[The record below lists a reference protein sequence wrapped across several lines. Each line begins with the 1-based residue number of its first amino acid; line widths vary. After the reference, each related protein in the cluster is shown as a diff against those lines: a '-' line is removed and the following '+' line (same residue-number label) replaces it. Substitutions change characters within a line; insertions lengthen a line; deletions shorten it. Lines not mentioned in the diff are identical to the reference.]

1 MSGPKVVRIVTREE
15 MIARSEAFLSQ
26 LESAVSHWDRQ
37 STKVGEL
44 SDHERAATRN
54 RAAQIRA
61 LLQNDRFTDIER
73 AVPTEI
79 LFLRQDLAERERRA
93 IEKKAER
100 KRYDRRIRENSS
112 SLLGALKSRHIDLP
126 DDLIR
131 SIESLANGAFL
142 DAAEDVLARGFA
154 LLATSTE
161 NDSATTEQRELAKK
175 LNEELSPTTVRE
187 WLGNQIKLS
196 PRDEREE
203 REERIYR
210 YISELEL
217 LEGPDLTTSF
227 VERLRAASGEIRL
240 QQRNLLL
247 DSIVLDLAAMT
258 RACQQRR
265 ELLDEI
271 RDVGTALVAISGD
284 ASASLLAEANAIGTS
299 RDIALHQ
306 DLLNRAR
313 AFVLEQ
319 TQQEAALARRKAVLD
334 GLATLGYEVREGM
347 ATAWAESGRVVLRK
361 SMTPGYGVELA
372 GRADNGRLQVRAV
385 ALSQGHDKQRDRDIE
400 TIWCGEFKE
409 LQSRLSAAGNS
420 LSIEQARGVG
430 EVPLKVVALDEGTRQ
445 GDSKESI
452 PRQG

>member
-37 STKVGEL
+37 STKIGAL
-44 SDHERAATRN
+44 SGPERAATRN

-73 AVPTEI
+73 EVQAEI

-93 IEKKAER
+93 IEKAAER
-100 KRYDRRIRENSS
+100 NRYYRRIRENAS
-112 SLLGALKSRHIDLP
+112 SLLGTLKSRNFDVP
-126 DDLIR
+126 ADLIR
-131 SIESLANGAFL
+131 SIEDLANGAIPNT
-142 DAAEDVLARGFA
+142 AEDVLAKGFA
-154 LLATSTE
+154 LLATSIE
-161 NDSATTEQRELAKK
+161 DDSITTEQRELAKK
-175 LNEELSPTTVRE
+175 LNEELSPTTIRE

-196 PRDEREE
+196 ARDEREE
-203 REERIYR
+203 RIDL

-217 LEGPDLTTSF
+217 LEGPDLATSF
-227 VERLRAASGEIRL
+227 FDRLRSASGEIRQ

-271 RDVGTALVAISGD
+271 RNVGTALVAISGD
-284 ASASLLAEANAIGTS
+284 ASASLLAEANALGTT

-306 DLLNRAR
+306 DFLNRSR

-334 GLATLGYEVREGM
+334 GLSTLGYEVREGM
-347 ATAWAESGRVVLRK
+347 ATAWADSGRMVLRK

-385 ALSQGHDKQRDRDIE
+385 ALGQDHDKQRDRDIE

-409 LQSRLSAAGNS
+409 LQSRLAAAGNS
-420 LSIEQARGVG
+420 LSIELARGVG
-430 EVPLKVVALDEGTRQ
+430 EVPLKVVAIDEGTRQ
-445 GDSKESI
+445 GESKESI
-452 PRQG
+452 TRQG